1 VNNIKLPVL
10 YWPFPSAINQHCEAA
25 EPHSIEWLRSFNLVK
40 NESAYKILRVTK
52 FGVLVARAY
61 PTVSLE
67 ALKILSD
74 YTFWLAIADD
84 EFEKVGISKQPE
96 LLEPVHTQLVDILKG
111 RGASLTDTDSPLVLA
126 FRDIWQRLYQLPNG
140 TSQLMLHFAK
150 NMEDYFQGVRWE
162 AMNNAQGIMADLATY
177 IEMRTFSIATYTC
190 FSLIQITDGIAL
202 PLEVIEHPVL
212 KLLELAANTI
222 SIYAND
228 IISVAKEMREG
239 NLHNL
244 VLLLQHSYQISLQE
258 AINRATE
265 LHDAE
270 VRNFIEL
277 AAQLPSFG
285 AEIDADLQRYILNL
299 RFWVGGLLDWY
310 QVTERYRSNQASS

>member
-10 YWPFPSAINQHCEAA
+10 YCPFPSAINQHCEAV

-40 NESAYKILRVTK
+40 DESAYKILRAIK
-52 FGVLVARAY
+52 LGVLMARAY

-74 YTFWLAIADD
+74 YTFWLVIADD
-84 EFEKVGISKQPE
+84 QFEKVGISKQSE
-96 LLEPVHTQLVDILKG
+96 LLEPVHAQLVDILKG
-111 RGASLTDTDSPLVLA
+111 RGASLTDADSPLTLA
-126 FRDIWQRLYQLPNG
+126 FRDIWQRLYQLLNG
-140 TSQLMLHFAK
+140 KSQLMFSFAK
-150 NMEDYFQGVRWE
+150 NMEDYFQGVCWE
-162 AMNNAQGIMADLATY
+162 AMNNTQGITPDLATY
-177 IEMRTFSIATYTC
+177 IKIRTFTIAAYNC

-202 PLEVIEHPVL
+202 PPEVIEHPVL
-212 KLLELAANTI
+212 KLLELAVNNVA
-222 SIYAND
+222 IYIND
-228 IISVAKEMREG
+228 IFSVAKEMREG

-244 VLLLQHSYQISLQE
+244 VLILQHSYQVSLQE
-258 AINRATE
+258 AINRAAE

-285 AEIDADLQRYILNL
+285 AEIDANLQRYILNL
-299 RFWVGGLLDWY
+299 RFWMRGHVDWY